1 MESETD
7 RPVPQPSS
15 LASLFY
21 RVPKVADI
29 VVYNLSMS
37 EAESLLLYTEAAIQ
51 QICHFA
57 EGPGGG
63 YYRLREISRE
73 GKYWRK
79 YIQRLPDPP
88 RLSVEEWQEKLIGK
102 RLRKEDAE
110 GSDDVGSLLFVHFW
124 F

>member
-7 RPVPQPSS
+7 RLGPQPSS

-21 RVPKVADI
+21 RVLKVADI

-37 EAESLLLYTEAAIQ
+37 EAESLLLYTATA
-51 QICHFA
+51 ICHFA

-63 YYRLREISRE
+63 YYPLREISRE